1 MAYIN
6 KRDRANV
13 IKSVTISFGK
23 YLGCPED
30 EDAMIVMREP
40 TEIEVISWREAQ
52 KDGLVKGIENFKDLM
67 KSIITDHTLM
77 EDETVKMTN
86 EDVVDL
92 IFSKTD
98 LCDAVMDQWARAVFH
113 SRLPEREER

>member
-40 TEIEVISWREAQ
+40 TEIEVLSWRESQ
-52 KDGLVKGIENFKDLM
+52 KDGLVKGMENFKDLM

-77 EDETVKMTN
+77 ED
-86 EDVVDL
+86 
-92 IFSKTD
+92 D
-98 LCDAVMDQWARAVFH
+98 LCEAVMDQWAHAVFR
-113 SRLPEREER
+113 SRLPEKEER